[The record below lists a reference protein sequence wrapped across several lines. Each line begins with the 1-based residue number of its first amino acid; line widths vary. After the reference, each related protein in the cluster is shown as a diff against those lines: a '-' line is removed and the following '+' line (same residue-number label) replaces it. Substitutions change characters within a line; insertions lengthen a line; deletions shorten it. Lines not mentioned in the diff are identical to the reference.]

1 MLVAHKMPRVEMLG
15 HPAHTQE
22 TGSCTGRD
30 SKEGVPEKM
39 QDIALGSFKNR
50 EILEYLRI

>member
-1 MLVAHKMPRVEMLG
+1 MPWVEMLG